1 MLTTKE
7 WEFAIISQDD
17 ARKAHV
23 SWVRGRRLPEE
34 LISTALSLGYTAAEL
49 DSYSIGELK
58 DDLVIDGAVYLG
70 GAIVLPD
77 EQGYPGALFGKPLVK
92 SSSEPCRTNGCSE
105 KGSEKVSGTDSHM

>member
-23 SWVRGRRLPEE
+23 NWVAGQRLPEE
-34 LISTALSLGYTAAEL
+34 LIPAAMSLGYTASEL
-49 DSYSIGELK
+49 DTYSIGELK
-58 DDLVIDGAVYLG
+58 DDLVIDNACYLR

-77 EQGYPGALFGKPLVK
+77 EQGYPAALFGRPLLK
-92 SSSEPCRTNGCSE
+92 SP
-105 KGSEKVSGTDSHM
+105 K